1 MPKCKM
7 SNCREEAVPFGKRY
21 CPRHKAEYERKQREY
36 AAIQRTLRDCECCG
50 IKLSKT
56 RHDAGET
63 LCGDCAEVVRKEYA
77 EQRKQRAFDE
87 AATVEELKNWMREH
101 MSI

>member
-21 CPRHKAEYERKQREY
+21 CPRHKAEYERKRREY
-36 AAIQRTLRDCECCG
+36 AEIQRTLRDCERCG
-50 IKLSKT
+50 VKLSKA

-63 LCGDCAEVVRKEYA
+63 ICGDCAVVVRKEYS
-77 EQRKQRAFDE
+77 EQRKQRAFNE
-87 AATVEELKNWMREH
+87 AATVEELKNWMREY